1 MPPTSHKIALGEKGQ
16 RTARSTGVYHER
28 SGVKEAAVCPEC
40 SLVYR
45 NKRWQLNEEEGRKL
59 LASAK
64 TTRQTCP
71 ACRRTAD
78 RNPAGI
84 ITLSGRYLEQN
95 WDEIQ
100 NLMRHVVEKSGVKN
114 PLGRIMAVEQ
124 GKTGITITTT
134 EDKIAQK
141 IGREIFRAH
150 KGELIYSWSHDQQ
163 LVRVTWNR

>member
-1 MPPTSHKIALGEKGQ
+1 MSPAAHKIGVGEKGQ
-16 RTARSTGVYHER
+16 RTARSTNVYQTQN
-28 SGVKEAAVCPEC
+28 GLKETTVCPDC
-40 SLVYR
+40 RLVYR
-45 NKRWQLNEEEGRKL
+45 NKRWQMDPEEGKRL
-59 LASAK
+59 LASPRSQ
-64 TTRQTCP
+64 RQTCP
-71 ACRRTAD
+71 ACRRIAD

-84 ITLSGRYLEQN
+84 IALSGAYLEQN
-95 WDEIQ
+95 WSEIQ
-100 NLMRHVVEKSGVKN
+100 NLIRRVEEQSVSKS

-134 EDKIAQK
+134 EDKMAQK